1 MKRRFRISALVLAL
15 VLALAVFTP
24 RPAAAAEH
32 RDRLTVVELF
42 TSQGC
47 ALCPPADALLGELTR
62 RADLLALSFN
72 VNYWDYIGW
81 KDTFARAANTTRQRA
96 YAKRFGLRYVYTPQ
110 MVVQGAAQATGSDRA
125 AVFADIEKYKSV
137 SPVPI
142 EIQLAT
148 GGRSIIVTVAAT
160 KTGKERNAEV
170 WLVMFDRERK
180 TTVSRGENRG
190 KTLSGFNVVRKLMK
204 IAEWNGRKLK
214 FTVRPPGNAVL
225 SGECAVLL
233 QSAETGHILGA
244 AKLTLN

>member
-1 MKRRFRISALVLAL
+1 MKHRFRISALVLAL
-15 VLALAVFTP
+15 AVSIALVPA
-24 RPAAAAEH
+24 RPAAAAKH
-32 RDRLTVVELF
+32 QDRLTVVELF

-47 ALCPPADALLGELTR
+47 AMCPPADALLGELAKR
-62 RADLLALSFN
+62 SDLLPLSFH
-72 VNYWDYIGW
+72 VDYWDYIGW
-81 KDTFARAANTTRQRA
+81 KDTFASAANTTRQRA